1 MPMDSNSDQ
10 RAATTGPRLWLG
22 MMAYLVIF
30 SYPLLQADRLY
41 RDDIWRSFHGE
52 MGWVSNGRPLSSL
65 VVLVLNGGPRLADL
79 APLPLWLGLAAVAA
93 AILLWRRRLLGFD
106 SGHAWLAML
115 ILVVQPF
122 FLQNL
127 SYHFDAL
134 PMALSLACA
143 IAGIAWALDPRQH
156 HDWQARFRWLAGG
169 GGILASLLFYQPAAN
184 VYFVMLAFHVAL
196 SVSLRGRP
204 DWPRHLEAL
213 AIGVT
218 ALVISKA
225 ISIWLIAGDYSVKH
239 SQLVSL
245 DQLPGHLV
253 EQTWRFWHYAA
264 MTLGT
269 PTWWLVM
276 TLTVVTVTGL
286 WVTAWRHRNL
296 AGLAVM
302 CLVTISLPLGG
313 LGFLSV
319 LADPIWRPRVMM
331 GFGAVYAGLLFCTL
345 HWLGRSRWRLVN
357 DVTIG
362 WPLLVI
368 ALGTPLTLSYAYGN
382 AQRQQALFADHVSMT
397 LIDDLAV
404 QPSAAPLV
412 IDGSLPYSRTTR
424 NAIAS
429 HPMIGELIQPYL
441 DNGYWWGYQELY
453 RRGLS
458 AGFELSSDTA
468 LRSDFESRCQSLP
481 PLVRR
486 AWYTLYR
493 FEGHYVVSLEP
504 RCHRSLTTSELPIDD

>member
-1 MPMDSNSDQ
+1 MPMDSHFDQ
-10 RAATTGPRLWLG
+10 GAATTGLRRWLG

-30 SYPLLQADRLY
+30 SYPLIQADRLY

-65 VVLVLNGGPRLADL
+65 VSLLLNGGPRLADL

-93 AILLWRRRLLGFD
+93 AILPWRRRLLAFD
-106 SGHAWLAML
+106 TGHAWLAML

-127 SYHFDAL
+127 SYQFDAL

-156 HDWQARFRWLAGG
+156 RHWQARFRWLAGG
-169 GGILASLLFYQPAAN
+169 AGVLASLLFYQPAAN
-184 VYFVMLAFHVAL
+184 VYFVLLAFHVAL
-196 SVSLRGRP
+196 SISLRGRP
-204 DWPRHLEAL
+204 DWSLHLGAL
-213 AIGVT
+213 ATGLM
-218 ALVISKA
+218 ALVISKLVSA
-225 ISIWLIAGDYSVKH
+225 WLIDGDYSVKH
-239 SQLVSL
+239 SQLAPF
-245 DQLPGHLV
+245 DQLPGHLIG
-253 EQTWRFWHYAA
+253 QTWRFWHYAA
-264 MTLGT
+264 TTLGA

-276 TLTVVTVTGL
+276 ALAVVTTTTL
-286 WVTAWRHRNL
+286 WIAAWRHRHL

-302 CLVTISLPLGG
+302 ALITICLPLGG
-313 LGFLSV
+313 LGFLSA
-319 LADPIWRPRVMM
+319 LSDPIWRPRVMM
-331 GFGAVYAGLLFCTL
+331 GFGAVYAGLLFCVL
-345 HWLGRSRWRLVN
+345 QWLGRSRWPLFN
-357 DVTIG
+357 QSTMG
-362 WPLLVI
+362 WPLLVV
-368 ALGTPLTLSYAYGN
+368 ALGMPLTLTYAYGN
-382 AQRQQALFADHVSMT
+382 AQRQQALFADHVAMT

-404 QPSAAPLV
+404 QPHAAPLV
-412 IDGSLPYSRTTR
+412 IDGALPYARATR

-429 HPMIGELIQPYL
+429 HPMIAELIQPYL

-458 AGFELSSDTA
+458 SGFELSSDTA
-468 LRSDFESRCQSLP
+468 LRRDFESRCGSLA

-504 RCHRSLTTSELPIDD
+504 HCHRSLTTSELPIDD